1 MSAVLIVGAGPTGL
15 TSACGLAAA
24 GVPVRVVDAAAGPST
39 TSRANI
45 LHARGVE
52 VLDRAGALGDLRQRS
67 LQPIGMTMHAAR
79 RDLATIRFLPDRRE
93 ATQALFVSQ
102 AAIEARLRRR
112 LADLG
117 VGVEW
122 GTSVEGAAQDA
133 DGVTVRFGGGAT
145 ARVDWLVGCD
155 GAHSRV
161 RHLAGIPF
169 PGVPVVE
176 QFLLADVH
184 ADWNRDRSTSA
195 GWFHRDGMLLA
206 MPMPD
211 DAGNLWRLMA
221 NVSPAGERLAPARIV
236 ARLEEALAERAGQTG
251 IDIRSVVWTSVF
263 RIQRSLADDYR
274 RGRLLLAG
282 DAAHIHSPIGGQGM
296 NTGVGDAENLAWKLA
311 LVLAGRADPALLD
324 TYTAERRPLA
334 TRVVRRTTTTTRLLL
349 GEGLLSRFV
358 RNRVLVPLLRQPGV
372 QRRATR
378 DASQLWV
385 SYRRGPLGVWG
396 RTPRPGDRLRDRP
409 CRRDDGT
416 ASRLHGELGPAWA
429 LLAHPDADVDDVLD
443 LARAHLGFERV
454 VVLRDPSTA
463 GALLVRP
470 DAHLAARADVPSVR
484 RWFGAA
490 GVVSPSTRSR
500 PEPTSV
506 RPVLRA
512 GTQR

>member
-79 RDLATIRFLPDRRE
+79 RELATMRFLPDRRE

-145 ARVDWLVGCD
+145 ARVNWLVGCD

-221 NVSPAGERLAPARIV
+221 NVSPTGERLAPARIV
-236 ARLEEALAERAGQTG
+236 ARLEEVLAERAGETG
-251 IDIRSVVWTSVF
+251 IGIRSVVWTSVF

-311 LVLAGRADPALLD
+311 LVVAGRADPALLD

-349 GEGLLSRFV
+349 GEGVLSRFV

-385 SYRRGPLGVWG
+385 SYRRGPLGAWG
-396 RTPRPGDRLRDRP
+396 RRPRPGDRLRDRP

-490 GVVSPSTRSR
+490 RVASPGTRSR
-500 PEPTSV
+500 PKPTSV